1 MKKNLQEQDPQNRGE
16 FEKQTRGMSPDIKR
30 KMEKGETPLS
40 QNPAFP
46 DIKSEDVPV
55 SFEEKIA
62 SKRFKDVVEKVKR
75 YTGQEE
81 ISSQN
86 ALMGLQMAM
95 MSAVREVFQIQ
106 SENKEYLEN
115 LAVDLVRKEM
125 GVRPDQVQYDAKLVG
140 MGEIDMS
147 GFSKEGEEPEQEEIE
162 QNFQQQEEDLE
173 DFISAFERF
182 DVEKAKRRFI
192 NALIQGS
199 SKKGH
204 YMFELV
210 RDELDRL
217 DPRLLNLYGVLMS
230 VNDLMY
236 WVLPDQAMDMMM
248 NQGGVAGKEEV
259 DIETDPPTVKAR
271 GVFFPVLV
279 HELIKGTM
287 EILGTQGLPD
297 DPKQAEMV
305 MASTDTLANEIWDL
319 RLGPVLWEKFIESYP
334 EKLFDEDKRWIQNYL
349 FARFSALTS
358 EEFFKLA
365 KAILRGD
372 VKATQIL
379 DRMVTEIVDHLNEV
393 HNDEDYGDDDSDISS
408 PSGDD
413 NDDDLG
419 DLDDF
424 LGSLGISRS

>member
-1 MKKNLQEQDPQNRGE
+1 MKKNIQEQDPQNRGE
-16 FEKQTRGMSPDIKR
+16 FEKQTRGMSPDIKKR
-30 KMEKGETPLS
+30 MEKAETPLS
-40 QNPAFP
+40 KSPAFP
-46 DIKSEDVPV
+46 DIKSEEVPV

-75 YTGQEE
+75 YTGQEDV
-81 ISSQN
+81 SSQN

-95 MSAVREVFQIQ
+95 MGAVRDVFDIQ
-106 SENKEYLEN
+106 SQNKEYLEN

-140 MGEIDMS
+140 MGEIGME
-147 GFSKEGEEPEQEEIE
+147 GFSKQGEEPEEEEIE
-162 QNFQQQEEDLE
+162 QNFQQQEDDLD
-173 DFISAFERF
+173 DFITAFERY
-182 DVEKAKRRFI
+182 DIEKAKRRFI

-210 RDELDRL
+210 KDELDRL

-230 VNDLMY
+230 VNDLLY
-236 WVLPDQAMDMMM
+236 WVLPDQVMDNMMG
-248 NQGGVAGKEEV
+248 QGGIAGKEEV

-305 MASTDTLANEIWDL
+305 MASTDTLVNEIWDL
-319 RLGPVLWEKFIESYP
+319 RLGPVLWEKFIQAYP

-349 FARFSALTS
+349 FARFSALTA

-372 VKATQIL
+372 AKATQVL
-379 DRMVTEIVDHLNEV
+379 DRMVTEIVDHLNKI
-393 HNDEDYGDDDSDISS
+393 HDDEDYSSDDESDSDVDS
-408 PSGDD
+408 PD
-413 NDDDLG
+413 DDDLD

>member
-372 VKATQIL
+372 AKATQIL

>member
-1 MKKNLQEQDPQNRGE
+1 MKKNIQEQDPQNRGE
-16 FEKQTRGMSPDIKR
+16 FEKQTRGMSPDIKKR
-30 KMEKGETPLS
+30 MEKAETPLS
-40 QNPAFP
+40 KSPAFP
-46 DIKSEDVPV
+46 DIKSEEVPV

-75 YTGQEE
+75 YTGQEDV
-81 ISSQN
+81 SSQN

-95 MSAVREVFQIQ
+95 MGAVRDVFDIQ
-106 SENKEYLEN
+106 SQNKEYLEN

-125 GVRPDQVQYDAKLVG
+125 GVRPDQVQYDTKLVG
-140 MGEIDMS
+140 MGEIGME
-147 GFSKEGEEPEQEEIE
+147 GFSKQGEEPEEEEIE
-162 QNFQQQEEDLE
+162 QNFQQQEDDLD
-173 DFISAFERF
+173 DFITAFERY
-182 DVEKAKRRFI
+182 DIEKAKRRFI

-210 RDELDRL
+210 KDELDRL

-230 VNDLMY
+230 VNDLLY
-236 WVLPDQAMDMMM
+236 WVLPDQVMDNMMG
-248 NQGGVAGKEEV
+248 QGGIAGKEEV

-305 MASTDTLANEIWDL
+305 MASTDTLVNEIWDL
-319 RLGPVLWEKFIESYP
+319 RLGPVLWEKFIQAYP

-349 FARFSALTS
+349 FARFSALTA

-372 VKATQIL
+372 AKATQVL
-379 DRMVTEIVDHLNEV
+379 DRMVTEIVDHLNKI
-393 HNDEDYGDDDSDISS
+393 HDDEDYSSDDESDSDVDS
-408 PSGDD
+408 PD
-413 NDDDLG
+413 DDDLD

>member
-1 MKKNLQEQDPQNRGE
+1 MKKNLQEQDAQNRGE
-16 FEKQTRGMSPDIKR
+16 FEKQTKGMSPDIKR

-40 QNPAFP
+40 KNPAFP
-46 DIKSEDVPV
+46 DVKSEEVPV

-62 SKRFKDVVEKVKR
+62 SKRFRDVVEKVKR

-81 ISSQN
+81 VSTQN

-95 MSAVREVFQIQ
+95 MGAVRDVFRIQ

-140 MGEIDMS
+140 MGEIGME
-147 GFSKEGEEPEQEEIE
+147 GFSKQGEEPEQEEIE
-162 QNFQQQEEDLE
+162 QNFQQQEDELD
-173 DFISAFERF
+173 DFISAFERY
-182 DVEKAKRRFI
+182 DIEKAKRRFI

-210 RDELDRL
+210 KDELDRL

-230 VNDLMY
+230 VNDLLY
-236 WVLPDQAMDMMM
+236 WVLPDQVMDSMMG
-248 NQGGVAGKEEV
+248 QGGIAGKEEV

-349 FARFSALTS
+349 FARFSALTA

-372 VKATQIL
+372 AKATQIL

-393 HNDEDYGDDDSDISS
+393 HDDEDYESDEESDSNIDS
-408 PSGDD
+408 PD
-413 NDDDLG
+413 DDDLG

>member
-1 MKKNLQEQDPQNRGE
+1 L
-16 FEKQTRGMSPDIKR
+16 
-30 KMEKGETPLS
+30 
-40 QNPAFP
+40 
-46 DIKSEDVPV
+46 

-75 YTGQEE
+75 YTGQEDVT
-81 ISSQN
+81 SQN
-86 ALMGLQMAM
+86 SLRGLQMAM
-95 MSAVREVFQIQ
+95 MGAVRDVFQIQ
-106 SENKEYLEN
+106 MENKEYLEN

-147 GFSKEGEEPEQEEIE
+147 GFSKQGEEPE
-162 QNFQQQEEDLE
+162 EEDVEENFKQKEEDIE
-173 DFISAFERF
+173 DFITAFERF
-182 DVEKAKRRFI
+182 DIEKAKRRFI

-210 RDELDRL
+210 RDELNRL
-217 DPRLLNLYGVLMS
+217 NPTLLNLYGVLMS
-230 VNDLMY
+230 VNDLLY
-236 WVLPDQAMDMMM
+236 WVLPDQAMEMMM
-248 NQGGVAGKEEV
+248 GQGGVAGKEEV

-271 GVFFPVLV
+271 GVFFPILV

-305 MASTDTLANEIWDL
+305 MASTDTLSNEIWDL
-319 RLGPVLWEKFIESYP
+319 RLGPVLWEKFTEAYP
-334 EKLFDEDKRWIQNYL
+334 EKLFEEDKRWIQNYL
-349 FARFSALTS
+349 FARFSALSS

-365 KAILRGD
+365 KMILRGD
-372 VKATQIL
+372 SKATQIL
-379 DRMVTEIVDHLNEV
+379 DKMVSEIVEHLNQTRSDYGYEEDDYEQEDTKSPSD
-393 HNDEDYGDDDSDISS
+393 DEDDFD
-408 PSGDD
+408 
-413 NDDDLG
+413 

-424 LGSLGISRS
+424 LGGLGISRS

>member
-1 MKKNLQEQDPQNRGE
+1 MRKNLQEQDPQNRGE
-16 FEKQTRGMSPDIKR
+16 FERQTRGMSPDIKT

-40 QNPAFP
+40 NNPAFP

-236 WVLPDQAMDMMM
+236 WVLPDQAMNMMM

-319 RLGPVLWEKFIESYP
+319 RLGPVLWEKFIEAYP

-372 VKATQIL
+372 AKATQIL

-393 HNDEDYGDDDSDISS
+393 HDDEDYGDDDSDISS
-408 PSGDD
+408 PSDDDDD
-413 NDDDLG
+413 NDLG

>member
-16 FEKQTRGMSPDIKR
+16 FDKQTRGMSADIKR

-217 DPRLLNLYGVLMS
+217 DSRLLNLYGVLMS

-372 VKATQIL
+372 AKATQIL

>member
-1 MKKNLQEQDPQNRGE
+1 
-16 FEKQTRGMSPDIKR
+16 
-30 KMEKGETPLS
+30 MEKGETPLS
-40 QNPAFP
+40 KSPAFP
-46 DIKSEDVPV
+46 DIKSEEIPV

-81 ISSQN
+81 VSSQN
-86 ALMGLQMAM
+86 ALMGLQMIM
-95 MSAVREVFQIQ
+95 MGAVRDVFGIQ
-106 SENKEYLEN
+106 SQNKEYLEN

-140 MGEIDMS
+140 MGEIDME

-162 QNFQQQEEDLE
+162 QNFQQQEEDIE
-173 DFISAFERF
+173 DFITAFERY
-182 DVEKAKRRFI
+182 DIEKAKRRFI

-210 RDELDRL
+210 KDELDRL
-217 DPRLLNLYGVLMS
+217 NPRLLNLYGVLMS
-230 VNDLMY
+230 VNDLLY

-259 DIETDPPTVKAR
+259 DIETEPPTVKAR

-349 FARFSALTS
+349 FARFSALTA

-372 VKATQIL
+372 AKATQIL
-379 DRMVTEIVDHLNEV
+379 DRMVTEIVDHLKET
-393 HNDEDYGDDDSDISS
+393 HDDEDYGSEESDSDVAS
-408 PSGDD
+408 PDD
-413 NDDDLG
+413 DDDLG